1 MGYYYRHHSSGS
13 VPWQFVVLL
22 LILCFVLLFIQS
34 CSSSNNYNNGVCRV
48 CGGHYEFQNTVGHAY
63 TTNYV
68 YKCDKCGNL
77 IETNSY
83 YNSLD
88 LD

>member
-1 MGYYYRHHSSGS
+1 MGYYRSNNHGS
-13 VPWQFVVLL
+13 TPWQFIVLL
-22 LILCFVLLFIQS
+22 LILMVVVWFVES
-34 CSSSNNYNNGVCRV
+34 CSSSNNYNNGVCRI
-48 CGGHYEFQNTVGHAY
+48 CGGHYEFQNAVGHKY
-63 TTNYV
+63 STDYI

-88 LD
+88 SD